1 MQEDEAE
8 KCHVYIVRK
17 EDQKEWRT
25 KAQNGNDVAK
35 LCINT
40 AANFMRAI
48 PNEPM
53 GCGCCDAPFLPDDRP
68 PAFIV
73 LIPVEKDPEKV
84 KARAMGVCLECSKHD
99 NAWLIE
105 QGPRREGLS
114 ITPAQ
119 STDKI
124 H

>member
-1 MQEDEAE
+1 MQENEAE
-8 KCHVYIVRK
+8 KYRVYIVRK
-17 EDQKEWRT
+17 ENRNEWRT
-25 KAQNGNDVAK
+25 KAQNGDDVAK

-48 PNEPM
+48 PHEPM
-53 GCGCCDAPFLPDDRP
+53 GCGCCDTPFLPNDRP
-68 PAFIV
+68 PTFIV
-73 LIPVEKDPEKV
+73 LIPVEEDPEKV
-84 KARAMGVCLECSKHD
+84 RARAMAVCLECSKHD
-99 NAWLIE
+99 DAWLIE

-114 ITPAQ
+114 PTSAR